1 MSVFSEGG
9 REGGGEGGREGE
21 EGEGEEKG
29 EGKGEGVIGNALV
42 KISGLTGRT
51 MHKYA
56 LIKGR
61 TIIMNNYDSTE
72 HAVVCV
78 SVCSVR
84 EWCHC
89 KLCSVERLVDSPP
102 AERGQSPAPSLPPPS
117 LLCNCERET

>member
-1 MSVFSEGG
+1 
-9 REGGGEGGREGE
+9 
-21 EGEGEEKG
+21 
-29 EGKGEGVIGNALV
+29 
-42 KISGLTGRT
+42 

-61 TIIMNNYDSTE
+61 TIIMNNQQSMQL
-72 HAVVCV
+72 CV
-78 SVCSVR
+78 SVCGSVFSEGVCRTGVCVCVALCSVR

-89 KLCSVERLVDSPP
+89 RLCSVERPVDSPP